1 MEFYQRPFPLQTPP
15 KTFSWTLSFHF
26 EVLSVVPTW
35 ACKAVYVTLGQPL
48 RGEKCEILQLPFPSF
63 LSLYTS
69 GLVEW
74 WSQGGPNSSRLSM
87 VSPWWRET
95 SGKFKVGTL
104 LILFL
109 CFSAFFFP
117 SASSLQERSLGP
129 FLMPFGHLK
138 PSHLCHMLHPLFF
151 SNSYLYSLLTPLKTP
166 FFQHRGPQWC
176 RKKGICPEGMHDFGP
191 RPMSCPWADSCRSLA
206 SGSPRPPPDSLI
218 HWENSQDSA
227 HSHDHS

>member
-138 PSHLCHMLHPLFF
+138 PSPPLPYAASPLLFQLLPVF
-151 SNSYLYSLLTPLKTP
+151 SPHSTQNSIFPA
-166 FFQHRGPQWC
+166 Q
-176 RKKGICPEGMHDFGP
+176 
-191 RPMSCPWADSCRSLA
+191 
-206 SGSPRPPPDSLI
+206 GSSVV
-218 HWENSQDSA
+218 
-227 HSHDHS
+227 